1 MPNDVTID
9 RLAIEVSANAEP
21 AAKSIGDLASAV
33 KKFNAAIAKS
43 KGFGDLVTL
52 ANVSKTASDNMQDA
66 PSKLRDLAS
75 ALSDIANSTKGLK
88 IPSELVNGLNDIGTA
103 VKSISTN
110 VGQRLKSLA
119 AGMSALRDAGEVKI
133 SSTIG
138 KGISEINDAL
148 AGLNVHNLSR
158 IGGFVDAV
166 RQLEGVN
173 GITISGTIAREIV
186 NIADAAELIGDV
198 DFTPLRDLSN
208 AISHLAVAN
217 DIRISS
223 RLAENIVNLSI
234 AAQEVHGTDWTE
246 FERMAEGLRHL
257 EGLGQIRIPRLPR
270 ARAAGQGEANDNGI
284 DAGDASITENLDG
297 VGNAAESATNST
309 QGLNS
314 ALANMVQFLQNAREA
329 AGNFIGQFAGGFA
342 NGAGI
347 SGIIRQVQQ
356 IFSSPGNAI
365 GFGLGMAV
373 RFAVTQIGKLASA
386 LKNVGIK
393 AFTAG
398 VNTLKTALSAMGSA
412 ALAAGKGLVA
422 LGKMGARGLA
432 SVAKI
437 EFKGI
442 MALPSVFANN
452 LKEKI
457 AGVAKSISG
466 FVRSLGRIA
475 FYRAIRAA
483 IKEVTQ
489 ALSEGIGNLYQW
501 SLLIDHTFAKS
512 MDKIATSMQYLKNS
526 LGAMVAPIINTLA
539 PAIDFVVDKFVD
551 GINLVNQFLAAIT
564 GSDTYT
570 AAKKV
575 ATEWAENETEKAN
588 KNLKELKKTILG
600 FDELNI
606 LNKNTQSDSDSSSK
620 KTPDY
625 ASMFETRPVENN
637 ISEFARKVREAFQSG
652 EWANLGGMFAD
663 KLNGWID
670 GIDWPELGKKLGDG
684 LNSLVSVYNGF
695 MDGVDWVG
703 LGNSFADGLNSLIE
717 TVNWYELGRSLTQH
731 IDALFGVMAGFVEKF
746 DWVKAGKAL
755 ADAVYGMFDGIDW
768 NQVGTAIG
776 KALTGVGETI
786 LSFAENFPWIEVGAK
801 LANGANR
808 LFENIDWVT
817 IADGLLA
824 AFNGALDSLLTF
836 ISEFKWTKHGEEF
849 AKGVLKIVKNFPTEK
864 MIDSITGALKG
875 VMDFILPTITNPEF
889 WDGIGSQ
896 FKAAVSKLFLQSDQ
910 FWATLGKTILSL
922 FKGALRS
929 ITKFAS
935 EFEWGEAGTKFGNA
949 IFKIVDNFPLNDL
962 GTALQTLM
970 EGAFDFVN
978 NMLGNENSRMFTTFG
993 NKLAA
998 FFNNVFSNKT
1008 LFTKA
1013 GEAANKLLLGVL
1025 SIGDSFVRGFNAKE
1039 AGDSI
1044 ARALDKI
1051 SWNTIA
1057 STTWSLIKEAFK
1069 KTGDF
1074 VDALLTS
1081 DNDPDAHWDPWVKRY
1096 VSNSGI
1102 GTKIGRRISEAIANI
1117 NWKQFGTDIGNG
1129 ANKLF
1134 TAIADFFKTIRD
1146 DGRLTRAIE
1155 DFFSGLPA
1163 DLPDKIANAAA
1174 ETFKAIGHAIGKLI
1188 WEGVKMMFT
1197 PDSVK
1202 REMMGITGDSAGSW
1216 AGAGV
1221 TGTLPGDENP
1231 LTFGSLF
1238 SDIGSLFSANA
1249 EGSSSGGIDTSFITN
1264 MFIQP
1269 GGIYDSFN
1277 QGWSSI
1283 NAMTKTWMETIQGTI
1298 SQSIQGMVTLVLQP
1312 LNNLTEIGIPGILLR
1327 INAAV
1332 TTGLNAIQQ
1341 AVSGEGGMQGLV
1353 TLVLQPLNNLAD
1365 IGVPNK
1371 INSIVGTFTSGWG
1384 NINSATATAMTLLQT
1399 TIMTALSNLSNV
1411 GIPTKM
1417 SSFST
1422 TITSGWNAINSAT
1435 ATAMTLFQNTI
1446 LTALTNLAS
1455 VGFPTKMSSFLTTV
1469 STGWTSINSITATS
1483 MTQFQS
1489 VIMQAMTNLSGV
1501 GIPNTMRSI
1510 STTFSNGFYSISAG
1524 VATTMTQVQ
1533 SSVLQALTNIENVL
1547 PGRFRNMV
1555 NSIISVSNGMIGG
1568 VESATNSVVNGLNNA
1583 LQVHLRFDKP
1593 SWAGGGTYTWDFY
1606 PNLPHVNFG
1615 RVNAL
1620 AEGGILDGPIMLTPD
1635 VLAGEAGREAVLPLE
1650 SHTEWMDEVAE
1661 RVLTQSAENGI
1672 SLATSYDIGD
1682 YEYEQNSEQELA
1694 LLREQNR
1701 LLQQLIDKDYNFEIT
1716 TGQYEKA
1723 QRRTNRRAGKMIIAT
1738 GT

>member
-103 VKSISTN
+103 VKSISAN
-110 VGQRLKSLA
+110 AGQRLKSLA

-314 ALANMVQFLQNAREA
+314 ALANTVQFLQNAREA
-329 AGNFIGQFAGGFA
+329 AGNFIWQFAGGFA

-373 RFAVTQIGKLASA
+373 NFAVTQIGKLASA

-412 ALAAGKGLVA
+412 ALVAGKGLVA

-512 MDKIATSMQYLKNS
+512 MDKIATSMLYLKNS

-539 PAIDFVVDKFVD
+539 PAIDLIVDKFVN

-625 ASMFETRPVENN
+625 ASMFETRPIENN

-768 NQVGTAIG
+768 EQVGTAIG
-776 KALTGVGETI
+776 KALSGIGEAI

-875 VMDFILPTITNPEF
+875 VMDFILPTITNTEF

-935 EFEWGEAGTKFGNA
+935 EFEWGDAGTKFGNA
-949 IFKIVDNFPLNDL
+949 IFKIVDNFPLNEL
-962 GTALQTLM
+962 GAALETLM

-993 NKLAA
+993 NKLAT
-998 FFNNVFSNKT
+998 FFSNVFSNKT
-1008 LFTKA
+1008 LFIKA

-1057 STTWSLIKEAFK
+1057 STTWGLIKEAFK

-1102 GTKIGRRISEAIANI
+1102 GTKIGRRISEAIAGI
-1117 NWKQFGTDIGNG
+1117 NWNDFGSNIGKG
-1129 ANKLF
+1129 ARALF
-1134 TAIADFFKTIRD
+1134 NAISDFFKKLRD
-1146 DGRLTRAIE
+1146 DGEVSTAISNFFAGLKVRE
-1155 DFFSGLPA
+1155 TVNAAIGALGSFFSFFA
-1163 DLPDKIANAAA
+1163 DAVKDSLL
-1174 ETFKAIGHAIGKLI
+1174 KALGESLKGIIGKALI
-1188 WEGVKMMFT
+1188 GEYNYDLISSGNIDEGMNGT
-1197 PDSVK
+1197 
-1202 REMMGITGDSAGSW
+1202 ITRMLIG
-1216 AGAGV
+1216 
-1221 TGTLPGDENP
+1221 P
-1231 LTFGSLF
+1231 LY
-1238 SDIGSLFSANA
+1238 DAIINIGKSGLFSALLGGSAKA
-1249 EGSSSGGIDTSFITN
+1249 EGEGQGFSFDTSSIAN
-1264 MFIQP
+1264 MFIAP
-1269 GGIYDSFN
+1269 GGIYDAFE

-1283 NAMTKTWMETIQGTI
+1283 NAMNQTWMNTIQSTI
-1298 SQSIQGMVTLVLQP
+1298 SQSIQGM
-1312 LNNLTEIGIPGILLR
+1312 
-1327 INAAV
+1327 
-1332 TTGLNAIQQ
+1332 
-1341 AVSGEGGMQGLV
+1341 V

-1384 NINSATATAMTLLQT
+1384 NINSDTATAMTLLQT

-1435 ATAMTLFQNTI
+1435 ATAMTLFQSTI

-1672 SLATSYDIGD
+1672 SLTTSYDIGD